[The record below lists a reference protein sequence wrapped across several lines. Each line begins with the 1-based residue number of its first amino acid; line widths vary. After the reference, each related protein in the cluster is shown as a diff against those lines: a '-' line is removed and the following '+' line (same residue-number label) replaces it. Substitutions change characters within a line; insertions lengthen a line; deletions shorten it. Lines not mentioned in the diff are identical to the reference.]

1 LDVLIPVTIVSGKPL
16 DLGIIVMEE
25 DQVSEV
31 QISMV
36 RLFDTDLGETVADPV
51 LRTFAIFKD
60 AFQQAAASI
69 GAGTI

>member
-1 LDVLIPVTIVSGKPL
+1 
-16 DLGIIVMEE
+16 MEE

>member
-1 LDVLIPVTIVSGKPL
+1 
-16 DLGIIVMEE
+16 MEE

-36 RLFDTDLGETVADPV
+36 RLFDTDLGDDSSGSGKYRDFCN
-51 LRTFAIFKD
+51 LQRC
-60 AFQQAAASI
+60 FQQAALI

>member
-1 LDVLIPVTIVSGKPL
+1 MK
-16 DLGIIVMEE
+16 

-36 RLFDTDLGETVADPV
+36 RLFDTDLGDDSSGSV

-60 AFQQAAASI
+60 AFQQAAFNW
-69 GAGTI
+69 GRHDLGFGVG